1 MALCLLK
8 EHRWPRWQLN
18 FLTFSY
24 RHWPS
29 LPYIHLRSPSY
40 SLIRLYSTFNYFTS
54 FPFFHFIY
62 PYQFSCTLCAFH
74 STKIPVWNVGNS
86 TCQKGRVRYGYTDPT
101 QATARFLIVLASRI
115 QRSRTEDNNLSNG
128 KGHFSPT
135 DRNDRTFQ
143 SRPTTF
149 KDVPN
154 ILVGPNRNGPFDFQP
169 KFSGILCWIES
180 APYLPPL
187 ASLHPLSPFMYL
199 HLAFIYVRPSSSAS
213 VSLDLP
219 ASPLILSHQHSFIFF
234 PLRLPPLALFHLRPS
249 LVFNPSFTFIP
260 GSGLVS
266 G

>member
-18 FLTFSY
+18 LLTFSY

-40 SLIRLYSTFNYFTS
+40 SLIRLYSTLFSFVPLLLLHLPLSVFIHLVRFSFNKNPRLKLRKFYVPNGTV
-54 FPFFHFIY
+54 H
-62 PYQFSCTLCAFH
+62 
-74 STKIPVWNVGNS
+74 
-86 TCQKGRVRYGYTDPT
+86 YGYTDPT
-101 QATARFLIVLASRI
+101 QATARFLIVLASRM

-187 ASLHPLSPFMYL
+187 ASLHPLSPSMYL
-199 HLAFIYVRPSSSAS
+199 LFC
-213 VSLDLP
+213 
-219 ASPLILSHQHSFIFF
+219 
-234 PLRLPPLALFHLRPS
+234 LR
-249 LVFNPSFTFIP
+249 
-260 GSGLVS
+260 
-266 G
+266 

>member
-8 EHRWPRWQLN
+8 EHRWPRRQLN

-24 RHWPS
+24 HHWPS

-62 PYQFSCTLCAFH
+62 PYQFSFTLCAFH

-154 ILVGPNRNGPFDFQP
+154 ILVGPNRNGPFDLISNRNFQEFCAEL
-169 KFSGILCWIES
+169 K
-180 APYLPPL
+180 
-187 ASLHPLSPFMYL
+187 ASL
-199 HLAFIYVRPSSSAS
+199 IYP
-213 VSLDLP
+213 
-219 ASPLILSHQHSFIFF
+219 H
-234 PLRLPPLALFHLRPS
+234 
-249 LVFNPSFTFIP
+249 
-260 GSGLVS
+260 
-266 G
+266 